1 MFRALRLSS
10 SALARSSSRPAIA
23 PAFRSTLLDS
33 LSPAVY
39 NAIGRTYASKSFPE
53 HQVILMP
60 ALSPTMTQGNIGA
73 WQKSAGDSIAPGDVL
88 VEIETDK
95 AQMDFEFQ
103 EEGFIAKTLLEA
115 GSKDVQVGTAIAV
128 LVENES
134 DVSAFAEFTVEDA
147 GGAKEA
153 EAKAEQPKD
162 GEGAQEK
169 QAKSTDSEPPAAR
182 QTDTKPAEQPAS
194 ESSASSAAPSTGG
207 RISASPV
214 ARRLAEDRG
223 IALRDIKGT
232 GPDGRIVK
240 ADVENYKPSAAPA
253 AAAAAPKIAKA
264 PADKPAAISSS
275 GASGEAAYTDIPL
288 TGMRKTIAA
297 RLSESKN
304 SSPHYYLTVSIKMDK
319 ILKLREALN
328 AKADGRYKLSVN
340 DFIVKAAAQA
350 LVEVPEAN
358 SAWYGEFI
366 RQNHNADISI
376 AVATPTGL
384 MTPIVKTVQA
394 KGLSTISNTTK
405 ELAKKA
411 RDGKLKPDEYQGGT
425 FTISNLGMFGID
437 SFTAIINPPQACI
450 LAVGETKDVLELDPS
465 SERGFRAVKTMKCTL
480 SSDHRVV
487 DGAVGAKWT
496 SAFKRIM
503 ENPLELLL

>member
-1 MFRALRLSS
+1 
-10 SALARSSSRPAIA
+10 
-23 PAFRSTLLDS
+23 
-33 LSPAVY
+33 
-39 NAIGRTYASKSFPE
+39 
-53 HQVILMP
+53 MP

-73 WQKSAGDSIAPGDVL
+73 WQKKAGDSIAPGDVL

-103 EEGFIAKTLLEA
+103 EEGFIAKTLLDA
-115 GSKDVQVGTAIAV
+115 GSKDVQVGAPIAV
-128 LVENES
+128 LVENED
-134 DVSAFAEFTVEDA
+134 DVAAFADFTVEDA
-147 GGAKEA
+147 GGAVDSA
-153 EAKAEQPKD
+153 AAKAEQPKS

-169 QAKSTDSEPPAAR
+169 PNTSTESEPPATSDKASE
-182 QTDTKPAEQPAS
+182 KPAEPQTSSSEAAPAS
-194 ESSASSAAPSTGG
+194 SSG

-214 ARRLAEDRG
+214 ARRLAEERG
-223 IALRDIKGT
+223 IALRDVKGS
-232 GPDGRIVK
+232 GPEGRIVK
-240 ADVENYKPSAAPA
+240 SDIENYKPSAKSASAPA
-253 AAAAAPKIAKA
+253 EKAQSPTKA
-264 PADKPAAISSS
+264 PADKPAAISQA
-275 GASGEAAYTDIPL
+275 GATGSAAYTDIPL

-297 RLSESKN
+297 RLSESKQTA
-304 SSPHYYLTVSIKMDK
+304 PHYYLTVSVKMDK
-319 ILKLREALN
+319 VLKLREALN

-340 DFIVKAAAQA
+340 DFVVKAAAQA

-358 SAWYGEFI
+358 SAWYGDFI

-376 AVATPTGL
+376 AVATPSGL

-394 KGLSTISNTTK
+394 KGLSSISNQTK
-405 ELAKKA
+405 ELAKRA

-437 SFTAIINPPQACI
+437 QFTAIINPPQACI
-450 LAVGETKDVLELDPS
+450 LAVGETKDVLELDPT
-465 SERGFRAVKTMKCTL
+465 SERGFKATKTMKCTL